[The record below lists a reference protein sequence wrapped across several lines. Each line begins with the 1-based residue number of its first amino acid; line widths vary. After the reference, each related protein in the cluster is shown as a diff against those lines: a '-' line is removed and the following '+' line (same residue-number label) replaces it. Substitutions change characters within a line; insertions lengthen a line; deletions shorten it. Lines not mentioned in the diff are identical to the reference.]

1 MRGGHAAATM
11 IALVPVQPAAV
22 FGLPEWAG
30 RLLLVAIV
38 IVAAGVLM
46 SAIGWL
52 MKRLVARS
60 RKGEG
65 PRARQRQTAVAA
77 LATGLRYVVLV
88 AAIVAIAFALA
99 GGGGI
104 AAVGG
109 GALVVVVIGFA
120 SQRLLFDV
128 IAGFFILFE
137 DQYGVGDVIRV
148 EPFGYTGE
156 VEIVGLR
163 TTVLAGASGEQLIVP
178 NGNIT
183 AVRVIP
189 GGRRPHRIELLTR
202 EPDQVEAIV
211 REVASA
217 VSGAGGPW
225 RSMPRLVRRAGDEGL
240 TRIIA
245 VVDVDAV
252 REDSTQW
259 LADAIGERAGDL
271 LIAPPLRT
279 VDPGR

>member
-1 MRGGHAAATM
+1 M
-11 IALVPVQPAAV
+11 

-30 RLLLVAIV
+30 RLVLVAIV
-38 IVAAGVLM
+38 IACAVGLM
-46 SAIGWL
+46 WAVGWL
-52 MKRLVARS
+52 MERLVAHSRS
-60 RKGEG
+60 RGG
-65 PRARQRQTAVAA
+65 PRARQRQTAVSA

-109 GALVVVVIGFA
+109 GALIVILIGFA
-120 SQRLLFDV
+120 SQRLLVDV

-137 DQYGVGDVIRV
+137 DQYGVGDIIRV
-148 EPFGYTGE
+148 EPFGYTGV
-156 VEIVGLR
+156 VESLGLR
-163 TTVLAGASGEQLIVP
+163 TTVLAGAAGEQLIVP

-183 AVRVIP
+183 AIRVIP
-189 GGRRPHRIELLTR
+189 SGRRPHRIELLTH

-211 REVASA
+211 RELASA

-225 RSMPRLVRRAGDEGL
+225 RAMPRLVRRSSDDGL

-245 VVDVDAV
+245 VVDVDAA
-252 REDSTQW
+252 REDSTKW
-259 LADAIGERAGDL
+259 LADAIATRAGDL
-271 LIAPPLRT
+271 LIAPPLRA
-279 VDPGR
+279 VDPGL

>member
-1 MRGGHAAATM
+1 M
-11 IALVPVQPAAV
+11 PVQTAAV
-22 FGLPEWAG
+22 FGLPEWAE
-30 RLLLVAIV
+30 RLVLVAIV
-38 IVAAGVLM
+38 IVAAGLLM
-46 SAIGWL
+46 WAVGWM

-60 RKGEG
+60 RRLDG
-65 PRARQRQTAVAA
+65 PRARQRQTAVSA

-88 AAIVAIAFALA
+88 AAVVAIAFALA

-120 SQRLLFDV
+120 SQRLLVDV

-148 EPFGYTGE
+148 EPFGYTGV
-156 VEIVGLR
+156 VESLGLR
-163 TTVLAGASGEQLIVP
+163 ATVLAGASGEQLIVP

-189 GGRRPHRIELLTR
+189 SGRRPHRIELLTR
-202 EPDQVEAIV
+202 DPDTVEAIV
-211 REVASA
+211 RELASA

-225 RSMPRLVRRAGDEGL
+225 RAMPRLVRRASDDGL

-245 VVDVDAV
+245 VVDVDAA
-252 REDSTQW
+252 REDSSQW
-259 LADAIGERAGDL
+259 LADAIATRAGNL
-271 LIAPPLRT
+271 LIAPPLRA